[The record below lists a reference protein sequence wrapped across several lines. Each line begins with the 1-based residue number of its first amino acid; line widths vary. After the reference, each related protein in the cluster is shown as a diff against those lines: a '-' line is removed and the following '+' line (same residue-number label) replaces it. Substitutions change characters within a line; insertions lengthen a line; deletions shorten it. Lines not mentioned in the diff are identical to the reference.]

1 MDINRSQE
9 VIVIIMRTLK
19 MKSLILS
26 CLMLLTGSAWA
37 EWQLVATVTED
48 GDRYYSDPQSVR
60 INGNKRLMWEIED
73 LKVRD
78 KSGELSRRSRIEYD
92 CSLERYRRL
101 SFSTHSG
108 AMASGTVL
116 LVRPINEL
124 APWLDIPPG
133 TAVDLRF
140 KYACAL

>member
-1 MDINRSQE
+1 
-9 VIVIIMRTLK
+9 
-19 MKSLILS
+19 MKSLLLA
-26 CLMLLTGSAWA
+26 CLMLHTVFAWA

-60 INGNKRLMWEIED
+60 LNGNKRLIWEIEN

-78 KSGELSRRSRIEYD
+78 KDGELSRRSRIEYD

-116 LVRPINEL
+116 IVTPTNEL
-124 APWLDIPPG
+124 APWRDIPPG
-133 TAVDLRF
+133 TAVDQRF